1 MAVVRTSSSWIS
13 KVVPSLLLPTWAVG
27 SGASLS
33 QPAEAGAGIA
43 FGACGGLWTLGI
55 LLFVTLFLTNRGR
68 AQRFLRGQ
76 LTHIVAWTW
85 AFHVGLTVNLVW
97 VWYRFQGL
105 DRSQRTHWTDRLS
118 WILLT
123 FLPTVPLAV
132 VITVSAVLLIKGR
145 GTGPGHTYRDS
156 PGSLPPAQGCVSG
169 SGLLCHLTP
178 PVLQARLAWAGR
190 RVGGHML
197 ASLCCG
203 VGFHKGGVMGRPCTP
218 LLGAQPEKRKHLPSG
233 SLRGGKSPPMSCS
246 QPCCLQGSLDKSPC
260 ASVSPS
266 VKW

>member
-145 GTGPGHTYRDS
+145 AMRRRERRGHWRRTWCWPALPWEEPPGSRETKTKHQEIREAGTAANPVPLEPS
-156 PGSLPPAQGCVSG
+156 PG
-169 SGLLCHLTP
+169 T
-178 PVLQARLAWAGR
+178 R
-190 RVGGHML
+190 
-197 ASLCCG
+197 
-203 VGFHKGGVMGRPCTP
+203 
-218 LLGAQPEKRKHLPSG
+218 
-233 SLRGGKSPPMSCS
+233 
-246 QPCCLQGSLDKSPC
+246 D
-260 ASVSPS
+260 
-266 VKW
+266 

>member
-145 GTGPGHTYRDS
+145 VSFQLSVPARSHEKKGASGT
-156 PGSLPPAQGCVSG
+156 LEENV
-169 SGLLCHLTP
+169 
-178 PVLQARLAWAGR
+178 V
-190 RVGGHML
+190 L
-197 ASLCCG
+197 ASPAL
-203 VGFHKGGVMGRPCTP
+203 GRATWEP
-218 LLGAQPEKRKHLPSG
+218 
-233 SLRGGKSPPMSCS
+233 
-246 QPCCLQGSLDKSPC
+246 
-260 ASVSPS
+260 
-266 VKW
+266 

>member
-55 LLFVTLFLTNRGR
+55 LLFVTLFLTNR
-68 AQRFLRGQ
+68 
-76 LTHIVAWTW
+76 
-85 AFHVGLTVNLVW
+85 
-97 VWYRFQGL
+97 GL

>member
-1 MAVVRTSSSWIS
+1 MDVVRTSSSWIS
-13 KVVPSLLLPTWAVG
+13 KVVPSLLLPAWAVG

-33 QPAEAGAGIA
+33 QPAEAGVGIA

-76 LTHIVAWTW
+76 PWLWELTHIVAWTW

-105 DRSQRTHWTDRLS
+105 DRSQRTLWTDRLS

-145 GTGPGHTYRDS
+145 VSFQLSVPARSHGKKGASGT
-156 PGSLPPAQGCVSG
+156 LEENV
-169 SGLLCHLTP
+169 
-178 PVLQARLAWAGR
+178 V
-190 RVGGHML
+190 L
-197 ASLCCG
+197 ASPAL
-203 VGFHKGGVMGRPCTP
+203 GGATCEP
-218 LLGAQPEKRKHLPSG
+218 
-233 SLRGGKSPPMSCS
+233 
-246 QPCCLQGSLDKSPC
+246 
-260 ASVSPS
+260 
-266 VKW
+266 